1 MCYPLLFFIFI
12 IYSIIDLLQWQVTCR
27 ILGCCLEPN
36 HYCDG
41 KKIKRIFFA
50 KILFFNLFFIKK
62 TPKNLHK
69 PPTNHKPPPNPKTQ
83 NHSRKQKSTK

>member
-1 MCYPLLFFIFI
+1 M
-12 IYSIIDLLQWQVTCR
+12 
-27 ILGCCLEPN
+27 E
-36 HYCDG
+36 
-41 KKIKRIFFA
+41 KKKEFFFA

>member
-1 MCYPLLFFIFI
+1 M
-12 IYSIIDLLQWQVTCR
+12 
-27 ILGCCLEPN
+27 E
-36 HYCDG
+36 
-41 KKIKRIFFA
+41 KKKEFFFA

-69 PPTNHKPPPNPKTQ
+69 PLPTIKSPPNPKTQ